1 MAEKSTGTLVTI
13 DIGSGTVA
21 VRFRTGATTTT
32 RRVSFQASPEAE
44 FPEFLTAITHTLTK
58 ALNEVQKEHGA
69 MKHPITTAVSIGAP
83 WYVVKVKN
91 TIIEENRGT
100 RFDGAKVAALIQ
112 KASKAFLE
120 AGVGELGDDAVIIE
134 RDPLAIIENG
144 YPVIRPITATVTDAT
159 VSLAITASSK
169 AFVEGVRQAIDRSFA
184 SQTFHMAT
192 RLKTSWEAIRNTPLY
207 GHSLLCIEAGSEVTT
222 IALSVEGL
230 LSHVN
235 IVPVGMRSVGGTLN
249 QKTTPAAWQK
259 AVTSVFH
266 EFSCEYLLPP
276 YVLVSAHPEVL
287 KNAMEAL
294 EGVLSKEPFAFTP
307 QVLSLAETL
316 GVPEGEDR
324 WITLLERL
332 VHSDVRGR

>member
-1 MAEKSTGTLVTI
+1 MAERNTGTLVTI

-21 VRFRTGATTTT
+21 VRFRTGTTTAT
-32 RRVSFQASPEAE
+32 RRVSFQVSPEAG

-58 ALNEVQKEHGA
+58 VLNEAQKEHGA
-69 MKHPITTAVSIGAP
+69 LKHPITTAVSIGAP

-91 TIIEENRGT
+91 TVIEEVRGT
-100 RFDGAKVAALIQ
+100 RFDAAKVTSLIQ
-112 KASKAFLE
+112 KASKAFLDK
-120 AGVGELGDDAVIIE
+120 GIGELGEDAVIIE

-144 YPVIRPITATVTDAT
+144 YPVIHPIAATVTDAT

-169 AFVEGVRQAIDRSFA
+169 AFIQGVREAIDRCFA

-235 IVPVGMRSVGGTLN
+235 IVPIGMRSVGGTLN
-249 QKTTPAAWQK
+249 QATTPSEWQK

-276 YVLVSAHPEVL
+276 YVLVSAHPETL
-287 KNAMEAL
+287 KTAMSAL

-307 QVLSLAETL
+307 QVLSFAETL
-316 GVPEGEDR
+316 GVPQGEDR
-324 WITLLERL
+324 WLTLLERL
-332 VHSDVRGR
+332 VHSDVRKK